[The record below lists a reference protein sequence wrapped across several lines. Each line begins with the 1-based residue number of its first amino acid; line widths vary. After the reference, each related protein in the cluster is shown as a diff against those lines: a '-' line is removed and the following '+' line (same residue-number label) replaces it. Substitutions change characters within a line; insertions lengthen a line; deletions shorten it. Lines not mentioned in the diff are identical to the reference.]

1 MLVISIDGACRR
13 NGKPDCVAAAGVFVQ
28 EYNEENKLGGTR
40 TLTNYETGS
49 TNQRGE
55 LLALITA
62 LDHIA
67 AVQQHSQIVTD
78 SEYLFN
84 TMTKEWLNTWYHTG
98 WLTAADEPVKNQDL
112 WEQIYDKYV
121 ACTDIGIDIMFYHI
135 KGHCI
140 SFGKVTA
147 NNLLNK
153 NENGL
158 ELMAEVLLKY
168 DEVKDNPKAKQQL
181 LEANELSEK
190 NNGFKL
196 DPEYLCLFVV
206 ANVIADAVATRCVDA
221 ADALM

>member
-28 EYNEENKLGGTR
+28 EYNKENKLGGTR

-67 AVQQHSQIVTD
+67 AEKQHSQIITD

-98 WLTAADEPVKNQDL
+98 WLTAAGEPVKNQDL

-121 ACTDIGIDIMFYHI
+121 ACTDIGIEIMFYHI

-147 NNLLNK
+147 NQLLAK
-153 NENGL
+153 NETGL
-158 ELMAEVLLKY
+158 ELMAEVLTKY
-168 DEVKDNPKAKQQL
+168 DEVKDTSKKATL
-181 LEANELSEK
+181 VEANKLSEK
-190 NNGFKL
+190 NNGFEL
-196 DPEYLCLFVV
+196 DPDYLCLFVV
-206 ANVIADAVATRCVDA
+206 SNVIADAVATRCVEA
-221 ADALM
+221 ADSLM